1 MRMPNVWVFHVPNY
15 IFLKKRVR
23 KDRMVIKDHKER
35 MDHKDKRAN
44 RDQGECREH
53 VMLRYS
59 SQDIWAFFDRGW
71 KSISWCQ
78 WNYCVKRLQDLHS
91 LLSFVIVNLI
101 TISQINFIT
110 IPLGNSRIW
119 ILKYDKMKN
128 ARSLLQSFW
137 TAVFLPLTPFPWKN
151 AFWKYSVFIKCT
163 LENDW
168 TTSGADTW
176 WHLGSDFGRCYLK
189 KQWLYRECFINNYI
203 SRLLVL

>member
-1 MRMPNVWVFHVPNY
+1 MICTNSDAPCWGFPCPKLY
-15 IFLKKRVR
+15 LFKKRVR

-59 SQDIWAFFDRGW
+59 PQDIWAFFDMGW
-71 KSISWCQ
+71 KRISWCQ

-101 TISQINFIT
+101 TISQIDLIT

-119 ILKYDKMKN
+119 ILKYDKMKY
-128 ARSLLQSFW
+128 ARSSLLSFW
-137 TAVFLPLTPFPWKN
+137 TAVFLALTPFSWKK

-163 LENDW
+163 LEND
-168 TTSGADTW
+168 
-176 WHLGSDFGRCYLK
+176 
-189 KQWLYRECFINNYI
+189 
-203 SRLLVL
+203 